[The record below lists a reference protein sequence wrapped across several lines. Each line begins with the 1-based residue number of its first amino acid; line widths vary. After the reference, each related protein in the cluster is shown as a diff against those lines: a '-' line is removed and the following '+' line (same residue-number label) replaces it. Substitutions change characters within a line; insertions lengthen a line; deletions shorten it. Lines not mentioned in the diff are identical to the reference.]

1 MICCSCNRD
10 EELASKTNQSLL
22 ANYTVPGQRKQGAKT
37 QKYIDIECSRKE
49 TVNHYSNDLV
59 DWQRGVNW
67 QENASDRFEQTE
79 QGSDEHYSY
88 CYSAPTGGLIETK
101 ASDHPRQLETVL
113 MPFIAELSTDVSR
126 RLSATI
132 LGPWRPKNATLCPP
146 SSPFIAELLS
156 QADTSSIP
164 DDAADFD
171 PPPPIVTGG
180 AERTLLPFIAEMEMS
195 DPSGPIVYM
204 SAEERKAKWRAMQ
217 LAIRDRLAARPEPV
231 ID

>member
-10 EELASKTNQSLL
+10 EQLESKTNQSLL
-22 ANYTVPGQRKQGAKT
+22 ANYTVSGQRKQGAKT
-37 QKYIDIECSRKE
+37 QKCTDVERKK
-49 TVNHYSNDLV
+49 TVNHYSDDLV
-59 DWQRGVNW
+59 DWQRGVNCRD
-67 QENASDRFEQTE
+67 NASDRFESQTE
-79 QGSDEHYSY
+79 QGSDEHFSS
-88 CYSAPTGGLIETK
+88 CYSAPTDDFIETK
-101 ASDHPRQLETVL
+101 ESNHPRQLETVL
-113 MPFIAELSTDVSR
+113 MPFIAELSTDVR

-132 LGPWRPKNATLCPP
+132 LGPWRPKNTTFCPP

-180 AERTLLPFIAEMEMS
+180 AERTLLPFVAEMQMS

-204 SAEERKAKWRAMQ
+204 SAEERKTRWRAMQ